1 MKKIQIAFWS
11 IVSFIAIAALA
22 VAALF
27 YDRRRVMEA
36 ERKMMADEL
45 KAKVDKLKQ
54 EEAAR
59 KAAAQV
65 EVAKVEA
72 ETKKETERDSVDA
85 ANDLIASLRDGDSK
99 GG

>member
-1 MKKIQIAFWS
+1 
-11 IVSFIAIAALA
+11 
-22 VAALF
+22 
-27 YDRRRVMEA
+27 MEA